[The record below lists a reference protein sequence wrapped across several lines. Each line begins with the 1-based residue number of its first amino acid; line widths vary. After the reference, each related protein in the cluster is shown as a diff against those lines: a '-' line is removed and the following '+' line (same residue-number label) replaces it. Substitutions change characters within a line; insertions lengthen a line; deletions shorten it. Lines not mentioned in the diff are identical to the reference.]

1 MEKRA
6 PIFFAAFIT
15 LVLFGSGCETAERDA
30 TTEPAVTPAPT
41 VSPEPSPSPTGA
53 PEWLA
58 DGATHTVAAIT
69 GAPKAV
75 IGKTVTVVAEVEEVY
90 DPRAFELGGDSSRR
104 NLLALIP
111 RVGDF
116 PKVDDQWKNKLARVT
131 GVVQWMSPEIVERE
145 IGWVLPRSLEARFK
159 GKPALIARSVEL
171 LDR

>member
-1 MEKRA
+1 MEKSA
-6 PIFFAAFIT
+6 TIFFAAFIT
-15 LVLFGSGCETAERDA
+15 LVSFGSGCESAEHDA

-41 VSPEPSPSPTGA
+41 VSPETSPSPTGA

-75 IGKTVTVVAEVEEVY
+75 IGKTVTVVAEVEVVY

-104 NLLALIP
+104 NLLTLVP

-116 PKVDDQWKNKLARVT
+116 PNVDDQWKNKLARVT
-131 GVVQWMSPEIVERE
+131 GVVQWVSPENVERE
-145 IGWVLPRSLEARFK
+145 IGWALPRSLEARFK